1 MLIDKVLPAFD
12 VGDDHRVHIAAEPAR
27 VYAAFPALDF
37 TRSRVVRT
45 LFAIRSLPSR
55 LRGRTPESPLKS
67 GPQPILPSMLA
78 LGWRVLEEIPGRE
91 LVAGAVTRPWA
102 PEVRFRGLAAPDFA
116 AFAEPGFTKIAWNFA
131 VRPAARGGTVASAQT
146 RVLCMDATARRRF
159 RRYWLVFGVGI
170 RWIHRALLHLLKREL
185 EGNRR

>member
-1 MLIDKVLPAFD
+1 MLIDKILPTFD

-55 LRGRTPESPLKS
+55 LRGRGSQEP
-67 GPQPILPSMLA
+67 GPQPLLPSMLA
-78 LGWRVLEEIPGRE
+78 IGWKVLEEIPGQE

-102 PEVRFRGLAAPDFA
+102 AEVRFRGLPAPDFE
-116 AFAEPGFTKIAWNFA
+116 AFAEPGFTKIAWNLA
-131 VRPAARGGTVASAQT
+131 VRPAARGGTVASVQT
-146 RVLCMDATARRRF
+146 RVLCTDARSRRRF
-159 RRYWLVFGVGI
+159 RRYWLVFGLGI
-170 RWIHRALLHLLKREL
+170 RWIHRALLHLLRREI
-185 EGNRR
+185 EREPPS